1 MIKKSIFFISALI
14 IAFLLALP
22 GQDTGRESDE
32 KKEESPGIHYEIVVT
47 ATRLETPR
55 RDIASSISVITGEE
69 LERSQTFFLLDM
81 LPEVFSLNSYQSG
94 PRGGAA
100 SVSLRGANSEHT
112 LVMIDGLE
120 INDPLSPARS
130 FDFAHLTTENI
141 ERVEILRGPQSPL
154 FGSDALGGV
163 INIITKKGTDGK
175 KLSFSVAGGSWKTL
189 SSRAS
194 LAGSGEFVSYSLG
207 VSAFQ
212 NTGPSAASS
221 IYPGNTEKD
230 GYRNLSLSGR
240 LDFRLAENHNLNFII
255 RTVDSQADIDN
266 FGGAYGDDPNHI
278 QKNRSVVFK
287 GEWRSR
293 WFQSRWEQ
301 IFSLGFVAHDRRNTN
316 PSDEFHPFD
325 SEEGWYKSSFYKLD
339 WQNNFFLSESHTLT
353 VGLDC
358 KMEKGESEYSS
369 ISLGGVY
376 ESNFPQQTAAIAGI
390 YIQDYILV
398 GRSIN
403 ASLGFRW
410 DHQSR
415 FGNSFT
421 FRLAPALTL
430 PLTETKVRC
439 VLGSGFKAPS
449 LYQLYAPASAW
460 GPVGNVQLRPEKS
473 LSWEAGLEQPF
484 YKERVLLGITYFN
497 QEYKDLIQF
506 DFLSGYLNVGQ
517 AHSKGWEAFLQAAPF
532 SVLNIKAA
540 YTRLDA
546 EDKNSG
552 EVLLRRPQDQL
563 TAKFQLDLNQYLAVN
578 LSLRHIG
585 RREDL
590 DFDFWPA
597 RRVTMDPFTIINL
610 STTAQFLPGLEF
622 FLRLE
627 NLLDEK
633 YELIKGYGTYGFS
646 AFAGFTVRL

>member
-1 MIKKSIFFISALI
+1 MIKKSLFFISALT

-141 ERVEILRGPQSPL
+141 ERVEVLRGPQSPL
-154 FGSDALGGV
+154 YGSDALGGV
-163 INIITKKGTDGK
+163 INIITKKGADDRE
-175 KLSFSVAGGSWKTL
+175 LSFSVSGGSWETL
-189 SSRAS
+189 FSKAALSGSS
-194 LAGSGEFVSYSLG
+194 EFVSYSLG
-207 VSAFQ
+207 VTAFQ

-240 LDFRLAENHNLNFII
+240 LDFHLAENHELNLIL
-255 RTVDSQADIDN
+255 RAVDSVADIDN
-266 FGGAYGDDPNHI
+266 FGGAFGDDPNNI
-278 QKNRSVVFK
+278 QKSRNVVLK

-293 WFQSRWEQ
+293 WLNNWEQ
-301 IFSLGFVAHDRRNTN
+301 VISMGIVAHDRRNTN
-316 PSDEFHPFD
+316 PPDEFHPFD

-410 DHQSR
+410 DYHNR

-421 FRLAPALTL
+421 FRLAPALIL
-430 PLTETKVRC
+430 PLTETKARF
-439 VLGSGFKAPS
+439 VLGSGFKSPS
-449 LYQLYAPASAW
+449 LYQLYAPETAW
-460 GPVGNVQLRPEKS
+460 GAVGNIQLRPEKS

-484 YKERVLLGITYFN
+484 YKERIILGITYFN

-506 DFLSGYLNVGQ
+506 DFLSGYLNIGQ
-517 AHSKGWEAFLQAAPF
+517 AHSKGWEVFFQAAPF
-532 SVLNIKAA
+532 SALKLQAA
-540 YTRLDA
+540 YTWMDA
-546 EDKNSG
+546 RDASSG
-552 EVLLRRPQDQL
+552 ELLLRRPQNQL
-563 TAKFQLDLNQYLAVN
+563 TAKFQFELNKYFALN
-578 LSLRHIG
+578 LSLNHIG
-585 RREDL
+585 SRGDL
-590 DFDFWPA
+590 NFEFWPA
-597 RRVTMDPFTIINL
+597 KRVTMEPFTLINL
-610 STTAQFLPGLEF
+610 STISQILPGLEF
-622 FLRLE
+622 FIRLE
-627 NLLDEK
+627 NLFDEK

-646 AFAGFTVRL
+646 AFAGFTIRL